1 MRILPLSLRALLFGA
16 FVLIQPA
23 AYAETLYFA
32 PLPMEQPE
40 EVVKNFKPM
49 LSYLEKKLGV
59 AIQIKYS
66 TSYAE
71 ILEQFR
77 LGQIDIAYLGPLPYV
92 TLRDGY
98 PQARP
103 VVHFLEKSGQATYT
117 CALIS
122 AGGALPRN
130 MSKQR
135 IALTQ
140 PLSTCGYL
148 STDNLIH
155 KAGSE
160 MKNNRYR
167 YLDKHDEVALAVAR
181 GDFDFGGLKTAI
193 AKKYAH
199 LGIKVLSETAPLP
212 SFALI
217 ANTRRMSPDTINALR
232 EALTTLEPA
241 GKDQM
246 LMSDWGG
253 NLRYG
258 SVMASNEDF
267 DVVRQLR
274 RSTQI
279 PEKGNY

>member
-1 MRILPLSLRALLFGA
+1 MRKLQLSACSLLLGLTCLFQSVA
-16 FVLIQPA
+16 H
-23 AYAETLYFA
+23 AETLFFA

-59 AIQIKYS
+59 NIEIKYS
-66 TSYAE
+66 SSYAE

-77 LGQIDIAYLGPLPYV
+77 LGQIDLAYLGPLPYV
-92 TLRDGY
+92 TLRDNY
-98 PQARP
+98 AQARP
-103 VVHFLEKSGQATYT
+103 LVHFLEKSGEAAYT
-117 CALIS
+117 CALVS
-122 AGGALPRN
+122 AGDPLPRN
-130 MSKQR
+130 AKNVR
-135 IALTQ
+135 VALTQ
-140 PLSTCGYL
+140 ALSTCGYL

-160 MKNNRYR
+160 LKHNRYR
-167 YLDKHDEVALAVAR
+167 YLGKHDEVALAVAR
-181 GDFDFGGLKTAI
+181 GDFEFGGLKTAI
-193 AKKYAH
+193 AKKYSH
-199 LGIKVLSETAPLP
+199 LGIRVLSETAPLP

-217 ANTRRMSPDTINALR
+217 ANTRRLSPDTLNALR

-241 GKDQM
+241 GKDKA
-246 LMSDWGG
+246 LMADWGS

-258 SVMASNEDF
+258 SVKASNEDF

-274 RSTQI
+274 RGAQI